1 MTGDQVTGG
10 TATGGKPARDV
21 EASEDFDEI
30 ADILTD
36 AFRDT
41 PVTSW
46 MVPHGLPQ
54 RERYIT
60 GFMHAWVRFMVHH
73 EGTALVSPDRDAVV
87 VWEPSER
94 AAPLT
99 AEDHEAFRADIV
111 AATGPVAERC
121 LTLMDLVDAHYP
133 PDLPP
138 HIHGA
143 LAAVRPGTTNR
154 GAFLSLA
161 VATLKHIHPRGLGVY
176 CEGTSETSTA
186 LWERLGAKP
195 IGPQIRV
202 PQSDIALTPLFIHP
216 DDIARHPAL
225 SMLLSAPTTPTT
237 PKTGT

>member
-10 TATGGKPARDV
+10 TAARDV

-60 GFMHAWVRFMVHH
+60 GFMHAWVRFMVQH
-73 EGTALVSPDRDAVV
+73 EGTALISPDRDAVV

-99 AEDHEAFRADIV
+99 AEEHEAFRADIV

-195 IGPQIRV
+195 IGPKIRV

-216 DDIARHPAL
+216 DDIARHPAV

-237 PKTGT
+237 STTGT

>member
-10 TATGGKPARDV
+10 TAARDV

-60 GFMHAWVRFMVHH
+60 GFMHAWVRFMVQH
-73 EGTALVSPDRDAVV
+73 EGTALISPDRDAVV

-99 AEDHEAFRADIV
+99 AEEHEAFRADMV

-195 IGPQIRV
+195 IGPKIRV

-216 DDIARHPAL
+216 DDIARHPAV

-237 PKTGT
+237 STTGT